1 MSLRTL
7 RAVLSAD
14 SSVGAGNVLT
24 TRAEQGLGPDSP
36 TLTFDTPVDAHPAG
50 QALTL
55 RQLDLAV
62 RVRAAA
68 LHARGVRRRDPVAV
82 QASAAADQVLCFLA
96 LSRLGAIPAL
106 LNPALDADT
115 SARYLRRL
123 NAVGLLADTAHA
135 KALADATPAG
145 PALGDP
151 GPAGPAPAG
160 PGCGIPLLA
169 DTAEL
174 ADGNPE
180 SAPEPYRH
188 WPTDPVAITH
198 SSGTTGLP
206 KAVLHTHAS
215 LYAAIRHR
223 LLLPRPQGIDRV
235 LSALPA
241 AHAATLIAVNLALS
255 FDAQLHLISGQSGPA
270 VLEAIE
276 RWQPQGVYGF
286 ATTWADLARQD
297 LSARDLSSVGLWWN
311 TGDCAHE
318 AHIRRL
324 VAQGSR
330 ETATRQGRVRTAGSV
345 FVDGLGSSEM
355 GHSHFHIT
363 HTVDSARYGRCVGR
377 PHAFVD
383 CAVLDPDGNELGP
396 GEVGELGTRSPTLSP
411 GYWNDSVTTHRT
423 RVRDYF
429 LTGDLMY
436 RDEDGYYYHVDR
448 AVDTVDLGDGRRLHT
463 AASEERVLAACPDV
477 HDCTVVA
484 FRDGD
489 RTVADVLLQLA
500 PAAAAR
506 DAASTTAEDTARTAS
521 QDAART
527 TTQDAA
533 RTTTRT
539 AEVLAALEPHVA
551 AVVRSVLVVED
562 ADIPLGPTG
571 KVRKVL
577 LRERHLAAVAPA
589 AAR

>member
-1 MSLRTL
+1 MSIRTL

-14 SSVGAGNVLT
+14 PSVGAGNVLT
-24 TRAEQGLGPDSP
+24 TRVEQGLGLDSP
-36 TLTFDTPVDAHPAG
+36 TLTFDTAVDEHPALTT
-50 QALTL
+50 LTL
-55 RQLDLAV
+55 RQLDRAV
-62 RVRAAA
+62 RARAAA
-68 LHARGVRRRDPVAV
+68 LHALGVRRRDPVAV
-82 QASAAADQVLCFLA
+82 QASAAADQVLAFLA
-96 LSRLGAIPAL
+96 LTRLGAIPAL

-123 NAVGLLADTAHA
+123 NAAGLLADTAHA
-135 KALADATPAG
+135 KALADQDFGTT
-145 PALGDP
+145 
-151 GPAGPAPAG
+151 
-160 PGCGIPLLA
+160 LLA

-174 ADGNPE
+174 GAGDPE
-180 SAPEPYRH
+180 SAPAPYRH

-206 KAVLHTHAS
+206 KAVLHSHDS

-241 AHAATLIAVNLALS
+241 PHAATLIAVNLALS
-255 FDAQLHLISGQSGPA
+255 FDSQLHLISSQSGGE
-270 VLEAIE
+270 VLNAIE
-276 RWQPQGVYGF
+276 RWQPQSVYGF
-286 ATTWADLARQD
+286 ATTWADLARHD
-297 LSARDLSSVGLWWN
+297 LARRDLASVGLWWN

-330 ETATRQGRVRTAGSV
+330 ETATREGRVRTAGSV
-345 FVDGLGSSEM
+345 FIDGLGSSEM
-355 GHSHFHIT
+355 GHSHFFIT
-363 HTVDSARYGRCVGR
+363 HTVDSERYGRCVGR

-396 GEVGELGTRSPTLSP
+396 GEVGELGTRSPTLSL

-423 RVRDYF
+423 RVRGYF

-448 AVDTVDLGDGRRLHT
+448 AVDTVELTGGRRLHT
-463 AASEERVLAACPDV
+463 AASEERVLTACPEV
-477 HDCTVVA
+477 LDCTVVA

-489 RTVADVLLQLA
+489 TVVADVLLQLD
-500 PAAAAR
+500 PAADQER
-506 DAASTTAEDTARTAS
+506 D
-521 QDAART
+521 
-527 TTQDAA
+527 
-533 RTTTRT
+533 RT

-551 AVVRSVLVVED
+551 EVVRSVQPV
-562 ADIPLGPTG
+562 ADESIPVGPTG

-577 LRERHLAAVAPA
+577 LRRRHLAEAG
-589 AAR
+589 AR

>member
-24 TRAEQGLGPDSP
+24 TRVEQGLGPDSP

-62 RVRAAA
+62 RARAAA

-123 NAVGLLADTAHA
+123 NAVGLLADAAHA
-135 KALADATPAG
+135 KALADLSPAN
-145 PALGDP
+145 P
-151 GPAGPAPAG
+151 GPADPALADP
-160 PGCGIPLLA
+160 PGGTPLLA

-174 ADGNPE
+174 ADGDPE

-188 WPTDPVAITH
+188 WPSDPVAITH

-297 LSARDLSSVGLWWN
+297 LAARDLSSVGLWWN

-330 ETATRQGRVRTAGSV
+330 ETATRQGRIRTAGSV
-345 FVDGLGSSEM
+345 FIDGLGSSEM

-363 HTVDSARYGRCVGR
+363 HTVDSERYGRCVGR

-396 GEVGELGTRSPTLSP
+396 GQVGELGTRSPTLSP
-411 GYWNDSVTTHRT
+411 GYWNDSATTHRT

-489 RTVADVLLQLA
+489 RTVADVLLQLD
-500 PAAAAR
+500 PAAAR
-506 DAASTTAEDTARTAS
+506 DDAQDATRDDARTA
-521 QDAART
+521 ARS
-527 TTQDAA
+527 
-533 RTTTRT
+533 

-551 AVVRSVLVVED
+551 AAVRSVLVVED

-577 LRERHLAAVAPA
+577 LRERHLAAMTSATPATPTQPGPATPAAPA

>member
-7 RAVLSAD
+7 RAVLSED

-24 TRAEQGLGPDSP
+24 TRVEQGLGLDSP
-36 TLTFDTPVDAHPAG
+36 TLTFDTPVDGHPART
-50 QALTL
+50 ALTL
-55 RQLDLAV
+55 RQLDTAV
-62 RVRAAA
+62 RARAAA

-82 QASAAADQVLCFLA
+82 QASAAADQVLAFLA

-123 NAVGLLADTAHA
+123 NAAGLLADTEHA
-135 KALADATPAG
+135 KSLAGLD
-145 PALGDP
+145 LGTE
-151 GPAGPAPAG
+151 
-160 PGCGIPLLA
+160 LLA

-174 ADGNPE
+174 GSGDPDT
-180 SAPEPYRH
+180 APEPYRH

-206 KAVLHTHAS
+206 KAVLHSHAG

-255 FDAQLHLISGQSGPA
+255 FDAQLHLLSGQSGPE
-270 VLEAIE
+270 VLDAIE
-276 RWQPQGVYGF
+276 HWRPLAVYGF
-286 ATTWADLARQD
+286 ATTWADLARHD
-297 LSARDLSSVGLWWN
+297 LAARDLSSVGLWWN

-324 VAQGSR
+324 IARGSR
-330 ETATRQGRVRTAGSV
+330 ETVTRQGRARTAGSV
-345 FVDGLGSSEM
+345 FIDGLGSSEM
-355 GHSHFHIT
+355 GHSHFFIT
-363 HTVDSARYGRCVGR
+363 HTADSDRYGRCVGR

-383 CAVLDPDGNELGP
+383 CAILDPDGNELGP
-396 GEVGELGTRSPTLSP
+396 GEVGELGTRSPTLAV

-423 RVRDYF
+423 RLRDYF

-448 AVDTVDLGDGRRLHT
+448 LVDTVDLGDGRRLHT
-463 AASEERVLAACPDV
+463 AASEERVLVACPDV
-477 HDCTVVA
+477 LDCTVVA

-489 RTVADVLLQLA
+489 RVVTDVLLQLA
-500 PAAAAR
+500 SADSGSGDLTGR
-506 DAASTTAEDTARTAS
+506 
-521 QDAART
+521 
-527 TTQDAA
+527 
-533 RTTTRT
+533 
-539 AEVLAALEPHVA
+539 VLAALEPHVA
-551 AVVRSVLVVED
+551 ATVRAVLAVPDER
-562 ADIPLGPTG
+562 IPLGPTG
-571 KVRKVL
+571 KVRKGL
-577 LRERHLAAVAPA
+577 LRQQHLAEAG
-589 AAR
+589 AR

>member
-1 MSLRTL
+1 MTIRSL
-7 RAVLSAD
+7 RAVLSED

-24 TRAEQGLGPDSP
+24 TRVEQGLGLDSP
-36 TLTFDTPVDAHPAG
+36 TLTFDTPVDGHPAG

-62 RVRAAA
+62 RARAAA
-68 LHARGVRRRDPVAV
+68 LHGLGVRRRDPVAV
-82 QASAAADQVLCFLA
+82 QASAAADQVLAFLA
-96 LSRLGAIPAL
+96 LTRLGAIPAL

-123 NAVGLLADTAHA
+123 NAVGLLADTGHA
-135 KALADATPAG
+135 KALAEHDFG
-145 PALGDP
+145 F
-151 GPAGPAPAG
+151 G
-160 PGCGIPLLA
+160 PGAGLLA

-174 ADGNPE
+174 ADGDPE
-180 SAPEPYRH
+180 SAPAPYRH
-188 WPTDPVAITH
+188 WPSDPVAITH

-206 KAVLHTHAS
+206 KAVLHSHAS

-241 AHAATLIAVNLALS
+241 AHAATLIATNLALS
-255 FDAQLHLISGQSGPA
+255 FDAQLHLLSQQSGAA
-270 VLEAIE
+270 VLDAIE
-276 RWQPQGVYGF
+276 EWRPQGVYGF
-286 ATTWADLARQD
+286 ATTWADLARHD
-297 LSARDLSSVGLWWN
+297 LAARDLASVGLWWN

-345 FVDGLGSSEM
+345 FIDGLGSSEM

-363 HTVDSARYGRCVGR
+363 HTVDSDRYGRCVGR

-448 AVDTVDLGDGRRLHT
+448 AVDTVDLGGGRRLHT

-477 HDCTVVA
+477 LDCTVVA
-484 FRDGD
+484 FRDGE
-489 RTVADVLLQLA
+489 RVVADVLLQLD
-500 PAAAAR
+500 PAA
-506 DAASTTAEDTARTAS
+506 D
-521 QDAART
+521 QDA
-527 TTQDAA
+527 D
-533 RTTTRT
+533 RT

-551 AVVRSVLVVED
+551 GTVRAVLAVPD
-562 ADIPLGPTG
+562 ARIPLGPTG

-577 LRERHLAAVAPA
+577 LRQRHLAETG
-589 AAR
+589 AR

>member
-1 MSLRTL
+1 MSLPSL
-7 RAVLSAD
+7 RATLSAD

-24 TRAEQGLGPDSP
+24 TRAEQGLGLDSP
-36 TLTFDTPVDAHPAG
+36 TLTFDTPVDGHPAHST
-50 QALTL
+50 LTL

-62 RVRAAA
+62 RARAAA

-82 QASAAADQVLCFLA
+82 QASAAADQVLSFLA

-123 NAVGLLADTAHA
+123 NATGLLADAAHA
-135 KALADATPAG
+135 KALADLDHG
-145 PALGDP
+145 V
-151 GPAGPAPAG
+151 
-160 PGCGIPLLA
+160 PLLA

-174 ADGNPE
+174 ADDDPE
-180 SAPEPYRH
+180 SAPAPYRH
-188 WPTDPVAITH
+188 WPSDPVAITH

-206 KAVLHTHAS
+206 KAVLHSHAS

-255 FDAQLHLISGQSGPA
+255 FDAELHLISQQTGPA

-324 VAQGSR
+324 VARGSR
-330 ETATRQGRVRTAGSV
+330 VTATRQGRVRTAGSV
-345 FVDGLGSSEM
+345 FIDGLGSSEM

-363 HTVDSARYGRCVGR
+363 HTVDSDRYGRCVGR

-484 FRDGD
+484 FRDGE
-489 RTVADVLLQLA
+489 RTVADVLLQLD
-500 PAAAAR
+500 PAA
-506 DAASTTAEDTARTAS
+506 D
-521 QDAART
+521 QDA
-527 TTQDAA
+527 D
-533 RTTTRT
+533 RT

-551 AVVRSVLVVED
+551 AVVRTVLAVPD
-562 ADIPLGPTG
+562 GRIPLGPTG

-577 LRERHLAAVAPA
+577 LRQRHLAENA
-589 AAR
+589 AAASAAAAAAEAR

>member
-24 TRAEQGLGPDSP
+24 TRVEQGLGLDSP
-36 TLTFDTPVDAHPAG
+36 TLTFDTPVDGHPAG
-50 QALTL
+50 TALTL

-62 RVRAAA
+62 RARAAA

-82 QASAAADQVLCFLA
+82 QASAAAEQVLCFLA

-123 NAVGLLADTAHA
+123 NAVGLLADAAHA
-135 KALADATPAG
+135 KALADVDFG
-145 PALGDP
+145 
-151 GPAGPAPAG
+151 APV
-160 PGCGIPLLA
+160 LA

-174 ADGNPE
+174 ADGDPE

-206 KAVLHTHAS
+206 KAVLHSHQS

-255 FDAQLHLISGQSGPA
+255 FDAQLHLISQQSGPA

-276 RWQPQGVYGF
+276 RWQPLGVYGF

-345 FVDGLGSSEM
+345 FIDGLGSSEM
-355 GHSHFHIT
+355 GHSHFFIT
-363 HTVDSARYGRCVGR
+363 HTVDSERYGRCVGR

-429 LTGDLMY
+429 LTGDLVY

-484 FRDGD
+484 FRDGG
-489 RTVADVLLQLA
+489 RTVADVLLQLD
-500 PAAAAR
+500 PAA
-506 DAASTTAEDTARTAS
+506 D
-521 QDAART
+521 QDA
-527 TTQDAA
+527 D
-533 RTTTRT
+533 RT

-551 AVVRSVLVVED
+551 AVVRTVLAVPD
-562 ADIPLGPTG
+562 GRIPLGPTG

-577 LRERHLAAVAPA
+577 LRQRHLAEAGTGAGAGIAAGAGTGAP
-589 AAR
+589 

>member
-24 TRAEQGLGPDSP
+24 TRVEQGLGPDSP

-50 QALTL
+50 EALTL
-55 RQLDLAV
+55 SQLDLAV

-115 SARYLRRL
+115 TARYLRRL

-135 KALADATPAG
+135 KALADAAPAD

-151 GPAGPAPAG
+151 G
-160 PGCGIPLLA
+160 CGTPLLA
-169 DTAEL
+169 DIAEL
-174 ADGNPE
+174 ADGEPE

-396 GEVGELGTRSPTLSP
+396 GLVGELGTRSPTLSP

-489 RTVADVLLQLA
+489 RTVADVLLQLD
-500 PAAAAR
+500 PAAVRAATQ
-506 DAASTTAEDTARTAS
+506 DDARTA
-521 QDAART
+521 A
-527 TTQDAA
+527 
-533 RTTTRT
+533 RT

-577 LRERHLAAVAPA
+577 LRRRHLAAASSATSATSATSTTSA